1 MELHDVPGDGNVHV
15 DVHGDGEPPQEQENG
30 SLPDG
35 LDWQELR
42 KEFGNLFQFKENRS
56 WWMIVRTSLIIFA
69 TSVGPSLFDMGSDG
83 LSMYH
88 FINGTTYTKY
98 VPDLNHSSQCTH
110 VGTHLRN
117 NGNRSEV
124 VYLEV
129 ECFEQDPIWG
139 YMSLFFMFL
148 PGLGG
153 FAIWNGL
160 KPCLLCSWIGW
171 LTLPLFPFVLLTVKT
186 IGVFNPGE
194 NWKILA
200 RRCSFVE
207 GSWESRFQLLLQL
220 FIVFTRADRAP
231 SSVQLATMTSS
242 VVMLSLSSL
251 NNIRRQQKTVELG
264 DEVRRA
270 LYLLPG
276 ILAASV
282 SSTLLLALLAT
293 LLRYWVLLP
302 LVLVVLALIVIHI
315 SRQRQLRSLGTMAD
329 KTFERVPV
337 GLIEMSE
344 FELARKLSEKMLS
357 LCLILLMTILTITV
371 NVHPSLKLPG
381 LALWKVIR
389 NYLFL
394 K

>member
-1 MELHDVPGDGNVHV
+1 
-15 DVHGDGEPPQEQENG
+15 
-30 SLPDG
+30 
-35 LDWQELR
+35 
-42 KEFGNLFQFKENRS
+42 
-56 WWMIVRTSLIIFA
+56 MIA
-69 TSVGPSLFDMGSDG
+69 TPSLC
-83 LSMYH
+83 
-88 FINGTTYTKY
+88 
-98 VPDLNHSSQCTH
+98 P
-110 VGTHLRN
+110 
-117 NGNRSEV
+117 
-124 VYLEV
+124 
-129 ECFEQDPIWG
+129 
-139 YMSLFFMFL
+139 
-148 PGLGG
+148 
-153 FAIWNGL
+153 
-160 KPCLLCSWIGW
+160 
-171 LTLPLFPFVLLTVKT
+171 
-186 IGVFNPGE
+186 
-194 NWKILA
+194 
-200 RRCSFVE
+200 
-207 GSWESRFQLLLQL
+207 
-220 FIVFTRADRAP
+220 DRAP

-251 NNIRRQQKTVELG
+251 QDIRRQQKTVELG

-344 FELARKLSEKMLS
+344 FEIARKLSEKMIS
-357 LCLILLMTILTITV
+357 LCLILLMTILTITA